1 MKLNNIKAAF
11 FDMDGTIVSF
21 TTHKISQR
29 DISAIKALRER
40 GVKVFISSGRDEKNI
55 RMVID
60 GTLEVDGYVSMNG
73 NLNVIGEN
81 VISEYFMD
89 EDNVRYIVE
98 ASKKL
103 GFALSLFTREGVIL
117 NKVDEMVHAVH
128 DNVEVPIP
136 RVASLDEVNLSKVF
150 QMNAYTSRAFD
161 EEHLVPYMKNT
172 VFKRWTDSFA
182 DINSAST
189 SKLHGIK
196 DIIARLDIDIEDTI
210 SFGDSEND
218 LEMIQG
224 TGASVALGNAMSVIK
239 DAATYITKDCDESGA
254 AQFIEKYLL

>member
-21 TTHKISQR
+21 TTHKISDR

-40 GVKVFISSGRDEKNI
+40 GVKVFISSGREESNI
-55 RMVID
+55 RLVID

-73 NLNVIGEN
+73 NLNVIGEE

-98 ASKKL
+98 ASKKH

-128 DNVEVPIP
+128 DHVEVPIP
-136 RVASLDEVNLSKVF
+136 SVASLDEVDLSKVF
-150 QMNAYTSRAFD
+150 QMNSYTTKAFD
-161 EEHLVPYMKNT
+161 EEHLVPYMKNA
-172 VFKRWTDSFA
+172 VFKRWHDDFA

-196 DIIARLDIDIEDTI
+196 DIIARLGIDIEDTI

-218 LEMIQG
+218 LEMMQG
-224 TGASVALGNAMSVIK
+224 TGASVALGNAMSIIK

>member
-21 TTHKISQR
+21 TTHRISQR
-29 DISAIKALRER
+29 DIAAINSLRES
-40 GVKVFISSGRDEKNI
+40 GIKVFISSGRDSSNI
-55 RMVID
+55 IKVLD
-60 GTLEVDGYVSMNG
+60 NTLEVDGYVSMNG
-73 NLNVIGEN
+73 NFNVISKE

-89 EDNVRYIVE
+89 EEDVRFMLD

-117 NKVDEMVHAVH
+117 NKVDEMVHDVH
-128 DNVEVPIP
+128 DHVEVPIP
-136 RVASLDEVNLSKVF
+136 KISTFDNVDLSKIF
-150 QMNAYTSRAFD
+150 QMNSYTTKAFD
-161 EEHLVPYMKNT
+161 EEHLLPYMKNA
-172 VFKRWTDSFA
+172 VFKRWHDDFA

-189 SKLHGIK
+189 SKLHGIN
-196 DIIARLDIDIEDTI
+196 DIIARLGIDIEDTI

-218 LEMIQG
+218 LEMIQETG
-224 TGASVALGNAMSVIK
+224 TSVAMGNAMPIIK